1 MKAAVIQ
8 KHGDAGVL
16 EFLDWPDP
24 QPGPGEVL
32 VRVRACALNRRD
44 IWVRRGLREKR
55 LPHILGTDVAG
66 EVAALGPGV
75 RGVAIGAKVLL
86 YPVLTC
92 GHCAFCLSGDD
103 NACSEI
109 KVLGGAVDGGYAELI
124 AVPERNVFPL
134 PAGLTFSEA
143 ASLPVAF
150 LTAWH
155 MLVTRCRVRPG
166 EVVLVVGGASG
177 IGSAAIQIAKLHGA
191 TVIATT
197 GTDDKRQRCRD
208 LGADHIVDHYKESIA
223 EEVRRLTDDR
233 GADVVFE
240 HVGRATWP
248 ESLNALA
255 RKGRLAI
262 CGQTTGNEVTLD
274 LMKFFA
280 QNQTI
285 HGTFIGTGSEFFEL
299 LRLVAA
305 WRLRPVVDH
314 VFPLAEAAQAHRRM
328 EQGEHFGKIILA
340 V

>member
-16 EFLDWPDP
+16 EFLDWPEP
-24 QPGPGEVL
+24 QPGPGDVL

-55 LPHILGTDVAG
+55 LPHILGTDIAG

-75 RGVAIGAKVLL
+75 QGLTVGAKVLL

-92 GHCAFCLSGDD
+92 GCCAFCLSGEE
-103 NACSEI
+103 NACSEL

-124 AVPERNVFPL
+124 TVPEKNVFAL
-134 PAGLTFSEA
+134 PAGLTFTEA
-143 ASLPVAF
+143 ASIPVAF

-166 EVVLVVGGASG
+166 EVVLIVGGASG
-177 IGSAAIQIAKLHGA
+177 IGTAAIQIARLFGA
-191 TVIATT
+191 TVIATA
-197 GTDDKRQRCRD
+197 GSDDKRQRCRD
-208 LGADHIVDHYKESIA
+208 LGADHTLDHYKQPFA
-223 EEVRRLTDDR
+223 EEVRRLTENR

-240 HVGRATWP
+240 HVGPATWT
-248 ESLNALA
+248 ESLRALA

-274 LMKFFA
+274 LMGFFS

-299 LRLVAA
+299 LRLVSAG
-305 WRLRPVVDH
+305 RLRPVVDH
-314 VFPLAEAAQAHRRM
+314 VFPLAEAAKAHRRM
-328 EQGEHFGKIILA
+328 EEGEHVGKIVLS